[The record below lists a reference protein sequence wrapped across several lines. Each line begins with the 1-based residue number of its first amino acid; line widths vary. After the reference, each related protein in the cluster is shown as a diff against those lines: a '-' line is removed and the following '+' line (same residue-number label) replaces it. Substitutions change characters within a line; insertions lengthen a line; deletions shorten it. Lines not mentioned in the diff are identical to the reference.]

1 MRGAL
6 KTVVIVVVAVAVGV
20 GIDLAIRQ
28 RRAGDSP
35 SLGSGPT
42 TTATLA
48 PQIVPGANQTF
59 ISGTITSLSSSNA
72 EGPALTPPF
81 TITIP
86 VRGQGSADLTG
97 VSVGGHS
104 VEIYWYG
111 GQPLPVSGTGQLM
124 ISGGTVSVNASG
136 ITWVL
141 DGAARTL
148 TPGHYHLGAPVAVGT
163 SGIATPEQNI
173 SFDAGADS
181 TMETTGHAQ
190 VHLAPADLHL
200 TGPGSLT
207 MAGTLQVQTPAAT
220 RPAGSVTFGPGAY
233 DVTLTPTTG
242 GDTIKATLQGPVTA
256 S

>member
-1 MRGAL
+1 MRGAV
-6 KTVVIVVVAVAVGV
+6 KTVVIMILAVVVGL

-28 RRAGDSP
+28 RGAGNSP
-35 SLGSGPT
+35 NLGRPT

-59 ISGTITSLSSSNA
+59 VTGTITSLSSTNA

-97 VSVGGHS
+97 VSVGGHA

-111 GQPLPVSGTGQLM
+111 GQPLPLSGSGQLV
-124 ISGGTVSVNASG
+124 IGGGAVSVNASG
-136 ITWVL
+136 STWIL
-141 DGAARTL
+141 DGAPRILA
-148 TPGHYHLGAPVAVGT
+148 PGHYHLGAPVAVGA
-163 SGIATPEQNI
+163 SGIATPEQNL

-181 TMETTGHAQ
+181 TMVTTGHAQ
-190 VHLAPADLHL
+190 VHLSPADLHL

-207 MAGTLQVQTPAAT
+207 VAGTLQVQSPAST
-220 RPAGSVTFGPGAY
+220 RTAASATFGPGDY
-233 DVTLTPTTG
+233 DVTLTPTSG
-242 GDTIKATLQGPVTA
+242 GDTIKATLQGPVAA